1 MKLFSASLL
10 TATVV
15 IFLNQHI
22 YAMQEI
28 VNDDISTRVT
38 VGSSTVS
45 GYFDI
50 SHLFSENIVIDS
62 ASVSFSFSDDS
73 DLIYD
78 HSIKTPSYSS
88 YYYSGNYYS
97 YSGYS
102 SYTDGYGYTNYVDIY
117 GRTENRYYTN
127 VQESVNIVLDS
138 QSASASTTSYSNSST
153 FSGDDGLFIDQVI
166 DNTRY
171 WKRYE
176 YSGTNYMSGYNG
188 DAFAQIDLDA
198 ASLLYLTVNQG
209 ISFDLS
215 CGAGEDIYFNSASMT
230 LEYHIEEIVVPEP
243 HSIILLASGI
253 ALLIR
258 RICK

>member
-88 YYYSGNYYS
+88 HYYNGDYYS
-97 YSGYS
+97 YSGYY
-102 SYTDGYGYTNYVDIY
+102 SYVDVYGYTNYVDVY
-117 GRTENRYYTN
+117 GRTENRYFTD

-138 QSASASTTSYSNSST
+138 QSASVSTTYYSNSNT
-153 FSGDDGLFIDQVI
+153 FTGDDFVMYDVI
-166 DNTRY
+166 DTAKY
-171 WKRYE
+171 WYRYE
-176 YSGTNYMSGYNG
+176 YGGTNYLSGYKG
-188 DAFAQIDLDA
+188 DASAQIDLDA
-198 ASLLYLTVNQG
+198 ASLLYLTANQG

-230 LEYHIEEIVVPEP
+230 VEYHIEEIAVPEP
-243 HSIILLASGI
+243 HSIILLVSGI
-253 ALLIR
+253 AMLIR
-258 RICK
+258 RLRK

>member
-1 MKLFSASLL
+1 MLYKYYTIKYLKGKQMKLFSASLL

-153 FSGDDGLFIDQVI
+153 FSGDDGLFI
-166 DNTRY
+166 
-171 WKRYE
+171 
-176 YSGTNYMSGYNG
+176 
-188 DAFAQIDLDA
+188 
-198 ASLLYLTVNQG
+198 
-209 ISFDLS
+209 
-215 CGAGEDIYFNSASMT
+215 
-230 LEYHIEEIVVPEP
+230 EIGRAHV
-243 HSIILLASGI
+243 
-253 ALLIR
+253 
-258 RICK
+258 